1 MIKMNDERVL
11 HEFET
16 YLEHCFDHLPASRTK
31 EAMKYSLLAPGKR
44 VRPMIAFW
52 GIG

>member
-31 EAMKYSLLAPGKR
+31 EAMKYSLLAPTGASD
-44 VRPMIAFW
+44 VAFW
-52 GIG
+52 GIE